1 MSGKASPVAVRRWL
15 GEPLASLAGQSLIA
29 GVFFLPLLARLHEA
43 ILADD
48 IFIRPGQSDAYNF
61 LWGYWWVQKAA
72 SLGTSPLHC
81 SWVLPP
87 NGADLRLHTLALLP
101 ALISYP
107 LGRVLGTVAAY
118 NLTVLGLLVGG
129 ALAAQ
134 WTFRRALGLSPPA
147 AFAAGALF
155 GFSPY
160 FVYKAHAQLHLVGAA
175 FWAGA
180 LGQIATAYARH
191 DFGWRRGVLLA
202 LFVWATFWSSLAE
215 FTMLAIVGGALA
227 VLYELAPPA
236 GRPSWIDRMRLVLPV
251 LPGAISLV
259 PVLRGGTEHVSVAL
273 YHGLRLRNFLRFP
286 PLSALS
292 PPGVAFLPEF
302 GGMYLPLALAIPAAL
317 GLLLAWRRRRDLL
330 PFAAAAGLAGLLT
343 VDAFHLPSGVLRSLP
358 LGQGFRVF
366 SRFYPFF
373 LFFAAGLAGLALERL
388 WRSRRRPVGA
398 LGAVLLAAAFVAEYR
413 PARLEPSPVRR
424 LPLSATLQDEIDR
437 SRFLLV
443 IPRRDYRNVHDT
455 WPVTLDM
462 RSVHLSF
469 VGRELAAERDLRE
482 SLFPSV
488 YLEPPRPQDP
498 VFLSELR
505 RLDVGY
511 VLFESDGSP
520 RPAWGREI
528 AREGETSLWSLTG
541 R

>member
-1 MSGKASPVAVRRWL
+1 
-15 GEPLASLAGQSLIA
+15 
-29 GVFFLPLLARLHEA
+29 
-43 ILADD
+43 
-48 IFIRPGQSDAYNF
+48 
-61 LWGYWWVQKAA
+61 VQKAV
-72 SLGTSPLHC
+72 SLAVSPLHC

-87 NGADLRLHTLALLP
+87 NGADLRLHTLPLLP
-101 ALISYP
+101 AVISYP

-118 NLTVLGLLVGG
+118 NLTILGLLTGG

-134 WTFRRALGLSPPA
+134 WTFRRALGLAPAA

-160 FVYKAHAQLHLVGAA
+160 FVYKAHAQLHLVGAV
-175 FWAGA
+175 FWASA
-180 LGQIATAYARH
+180 LGQIATAYAHH
-191 DFGWRRGVLLA
+191 DFGWRRGGLLA
-202 LFVWATFWSSLAE
+202 LFAWSTFWSSLTE

-236 GRPSWIDRMRLVLPV
+236 GRPSGIERLRLVLPG
-251 LPGAISLV
+251 LLGAISLV
-259 PVLRGGTEHVSVAL
+259 PVLRGGTDHVSVGL

-292 PPGVAFLPEF
+292 PPGVWFLPEF
-302 GGMYLPLALAIPAAL
+302 GGMYLPLALAIPATL
-317 GLLLAWRRRRDLL
+317 GLVLAWRSRRDLL

-343 VDAFHLPSGVLRSLP
+343 VDAFHLPTDVLRSLP

-366 SRFYPFF
+366 SRFYPFV
-373 LFFAAGLAGLALERL
+373 LFFAAGLAGLALESL
-388 WRSRRRPVGA
+388 WRWRRRPIGA
-398 LGAVLLAAAFVAEYR
+398 LGAVLLAAIFVAEYL
-413 PARLEPSPVRR
+413 PARLAPSPVRR
-424 LPLSATLQDEIDR
+424 LALSETLQSEIDR

-455 WPVTLDM
+455 WAVTLDM

-469 VGRELAAERDLRE
+469 VGREIAAERELRE
-482 SLFPSV
+482 SLFPRV
-488 YLEPPRPQDP
+488 YLEPPALQDP
-498 VFLSELR
+498 AFLSELR

-520 RPAWGREI
+520 RPARGREI

>member
-1 MSGKASPVAVRRWL
+1 MSGKAAAVAIRRWR

-215 FTMLAIVGGALA
+215 WHRR
-227 VLYELAPPA
+227 PA
-236 GRPSWIDRMRLVLPV
+236 GPHGSTECGSCCLSCPGRSPSCPCCAAGRSTSRWPCTTGSACATSCASRPCPRCRRRVSRSCPSSEACTCRWRWRSPPRWACCW
-251 LPGAISLV
+251 PGAA
-259 PVLRGGTEHVSVAL
+259 GGICS
-273 YHGLRLRNFLRFP
+273 R
-286 PLSALS
+286 S
-292 PPGVAFLPEF
+292 PPRR
-302 GGMYLPLALAIPAAL
+302 
-317 GLLLAWRRRRDLL
+317 AWR
-330 PFAAAAGLAGLLT
+330 GC
-343 VDAFHLPSGVLRSLP
+343 
-358 LGQGFRVF
+358 
-366 SRFYPFF
+366 
-373 LFFAAGLAGLALERL
+373 
-388 WRSRRRPVGA
+388 
-398 LGAVLLAAAFVAEYR
+398 
-413 PARLEPSPVRR
+413 
-424 LPLSATLQDEIDR
+424 
-437 SRFLLV
+437 
-443 IPRRDYRNVHDT
+443 
-455 WPVTLDM
+455 
-462 RSVHLSF
+462 
-469 VGRELAAERDLRE
+469 
-482 SLFPSV
+482 
-488 YLEPPRPQDP
+488 
-498 VFLSELR
+498 
-505 RLDVGY
+505 
-511 VLFESDGSP
+511 
-520 RPAWGREI
+520 
-528 AREGETSLWSLTG
+528 
-541 R
+541 

>member
-1 MSGKASPVAVRRWL
+1 MKLVALRGRL
-15 GEPLASLAGQSLIA
+15 GEPLASLAGQLLIA
-29 GVFFLPLLARLHEA
+29 GVFFLPLLARLHDA
-43 ILADD
+43 ILAND
-48 IFIRPGQSDAYNF
+48 IFIRPGHSDAYNF
-61 LWGYWWVQKAA
+61 LWGYWWVQKAV
-72 SLGTSPLHC
+72 SLRVSPLHC

-87 NGADLRLHTLALLP
+87 NGADLRLHTLPLLP

-118 NLTVLGLLVGG
+118 NLTILGLLAGG

-134 WTFRRALGLSPPA
+134 WTFRRALGLSPAA

-160 FVYKAHAQLHLVGAA
+160 FVYQAHAHLHLVGSV
-175 FWAGA
+175 FWVGA

-191 DFGWRRGVLLA
+191 DFSWRRGALLA
-202 LFVWATFWSSLAE
+202 LFVWSTFWSSLTE

-227 VLYELAPPA
+227 VLYELEPPA
-236 GRPSWIDRMRLVLPV
+236 GRPSWIERLRLVLPG
-251 LPGAISLV
+251 LTGAISLV
-259 PVLRGGTEHVSVAL
+259 PVLQGGTDHVSVAL

-292 PPGVAFLPEF
+292 PPGVAFVPEF

-317 GLLLAWRRRRDLL
+317 GLLLASRSRRDLL
-330 PFAAAAGLAGLLT
+330 PFAAAAGVAALLT
-343 VDAFHLPSGVLRSLP
+343 LNAFHVPSGVLRSLP

-366 SRFYPFF
+366 ARFYPFF

-388 WRSRRRPVGA
+388 WRWPRRPVAA
-398 LGAVLLAAAFVAEYR
+398 LAAVLLAAAFVAEYR
-413 PARLEPSPVRR
+413 PARLDPSPVRR
-424 LPLSATLQDEIDR
+424 LTLSATLQSELDR

-443 IPRRDYRNVHDT
+443 VPRRDYRNVHDT
-455 WPVTLDM
+455 WAVRLDM

-469 VGRELAAERDLRE
+469 VGREIGAERGLRE
-482 SLFPSV
+482 SLFPHV

-505 RLDVGY
+505 QLDVGY
-511 VLFESDGSP
+511 LLFESDRSP